1 MSNCELSIVIPVS
14 RMAGKL
20 GNLKK
25 TISASSS
32 SPIQFILVHDVQD
45 DSTAHELANLMDL
58 VTKER
63 IILVN
68 GKFGNPGSA
77 RNAGLELCSSDYVAF
92 WDSDDLPNVA
102 ESLKMLTKMIEMN
115 AEVAIGGIATMK
127 FGEAD
132 SYSDFPIKII
142 QDEKSL
148 FKLAEMPAFTR
159 MIFRREIAQSA
170 SFPEISIGE
179 DLAFLGRTNF
189 LNRKVLIYNHCVYL
203 YILDFPGQLTSNKSK
218 LKEVSKA
225 WRYLDVE
232 YSNSTGQMK
241 TYLLFQLYR
250 NFAVTLKNTRKFS
263 LHSLV
268 KLAGYY
274 LNSPFLSTRI
284 MTQLMRNRSI
294 LGKRSQN

>member
-20 GNLKK
+20 ENLKK

-32 SPIQFILVHDVQD
+32 GPIQVILVHDVQD
-45 DSTAHELANLMDL
+45 DSTAHELENLVDL

-63 IILVN
+63 IFLVN
-68 GKFGNPGSA
+68 GNFGNPGSA
-77 RNAGLELCSSDYVAF
+77 RNAGLDLCTSDYVAF

-115 AEVAIGGIATMK
+115 AEVAIGGIATIK
-127 FGEAD
+127 FGQKD
-132 SYSDFPIKII
+132 SYSDFPINTI

-148 FKLAEMPAFTR
+148 FRLAEMPAFTR

-170 SFPEISIGE
+170 SFPDISIGE
-179 DLAFLGRTNF
+179 DLAFLGRTSF
-189 LNRKVLIYNHCVYL
+189 LNRKIMFYNHCVYL
-203 YILDFPGQLTSNKSK
+203 YILDFPGQLTSNNSI

-225 WRYLDVE
+225 WRYLDLE
-232 YSNSTGQMK
+232 YSKSTGQMK

-263 LHSLV
+263 LFSLV
-268 KLAGYY
+268 KLASYY
-274 LNSPFLSTRI
+274 LKTPFLSTRI
-284 MTQLMRNRSI
+284 ITHIIRNQSI